1 MLKFDFNLKA
11 KHLVVGAV
19 VISGIGL
26 YQANKP
32 LDYEFSS
39 VYDSANNHH
48 SVLVHT
54 DTNNSRYNEKCAD
67 EVSANLLKAKI
78 TNYDIQ
84 TVNDGEYELI
94 YYNGNKVK

>member
-1 MLKFDFNLKA
+1 MNVQIKA
-11 KHLVVGAV
+11 KYV
-19 VISGIGL
+19 VIGALAFTGIAFL
-26 YQANKP
+26 QSNKP
-32 LDYEFSS
+32 LDYDFSS
-39 VYDSANNHH
+39 VYDGDKHH
-48 SVLVHT
+48 VLVHT

>member
-11 KHLVVGAV
+11 KHLVIGAVVVGAV
-19 VISGIGL
+19 GL

-32 LDYEFSS
+32 LEYEFSS
-39 VYDSANNHH
+39 VYDGDKHH
-48 SVLVHT
+48 VLVHT
-54 DTNNSRYNEKCAD
+54 DTNNSRYNERCAD

-78 TNYDIQ
+78 VDYDIQ
-84 TVNDGEYELI
+84 VVNDGEYKLI

>member
-1 MLKFDFNLKA
+1 MSVEFKAVKINLKYVA
-11 KHLVVGAV
+11 VAGLVVA
-19 VISGIGL
+19 GL
-26 YQANKP
+26 GYIRSSQP

-39 VYDSANNHH
+39 VYDGDKHH
-48 SVLVHT
+48 VLVHT
-54 DTNNSRYNEKCAD
+54 DTNNSRYNERCAD

-94 YYNGNKVK
+94 YYNGNKIK

>member
-11 KHLVVGAV
+11 KHLVIGAVVVGAV
-19 VISGIGL
+19 GL

-32 LDYEFSS
+32 LEYEFSS
-39 VYDSANNHH
+39 VYDGNKHH
-48 SVLVHT
+48 VLVHT
-54 DTNNSRYNEKCAD
+54 DTNNSRYNERCAD

-84 TVNDGEYELI
+84 TVNDGEYKLI